1 MPGEKEGERND
12 ERSEADSECDEEGVL
27 EKHTVSMGELI

>member
-1 MPGEKEGERND
+1 MPGEKERERND

-27 EKHTVSMGELI
+27 EKHKVSMGELI

>member
-12 ERSEADSECDEEGVL
+12 DGSEADSECDEEGVL
-27 EKHTVSMGELI
+27 EQHTVSVGE